1 MKKLLVI
8 MAIISSSSLAVGQS
22 MILDTLYFFD
32 MSIDPT
38 LYSNV
43 WEVRTYGNSDSLQVN
58 GLKFYTNSNAN
69 TYMKRDTVYQSGSI
83 NVEVL
88 TYGGT
93 VSATIA
99 NTNELTVNIPT
110 GVRLV
115 SMKVR
120 VGSISSLKVFMGG
133 GDMANKSSSNRWM
146 PLVQAWREDTGQQLM
161 GVTCLMDLVTYDK
174 FIINGLINTTTCQI
188 RVGF

>member
-1 MKKLLVI
+1 
-8 MAIISSSSLAVGQS
+8 
-22 MILDTLYFFD
+22 
-32 MSIDPT
+32 
-38 LYSNV
+38 
-43 WEVRTYGNSDSLQVN
+43 
-58 GLKFYTNSNAN
+58 
-69 TYMKRDTVYQSGSI
+69 MKRDTVYQSGSI

-115 SMKVR
+115 SMKIR